1 MTVALVEST
10 GELEEAGRL
19 IGKCSDEPPPIKRG
33 PRNTPVDTTRSA
45 LRRGSAGSD
54 RAEAADQ
61 TSGAAAGRPGYHDVV
76 IVGGGNA
83 GVSLAA
89 RLRRDGARDVALVDP
104 VDVHRYRPLLNYVG
118 GGQAGMAEVERR
130 QADVI
135 PRGVR
140 WYQDRV
146 TAVDAGS
153 RTIRTA
159 AGLELSAGDLVLCP
173 GMEQDW
179 DAIPGSR
186 QAVFSPAGAS
196 TYVDERAAHTWE
208 LIAGLRSGRAVFVVD
223 DGPVGCAGAALKPL
237 FLAADHW
244 RREGV
249 LDRIDV
255 TLVLGWDDIFG
266 IERVDVQL
274 ARAAASFGI
283 RVITAARVRTVDASA
298 QTLTVSSHGAEQVL
312 DYDLLHLVPRHRA
325 PAWIAASDLAGPGTG
340 GMVEIDPTTLAHRR
354 HAAVW
359 GLGDAADVQASR
371 SGGALRKQAAVVA
384 DNIARQ
390 RGGRALVSYDGYTTT
405 PIAVARH
412 RLVLAEFDRHGRITP
427 SIPLIDLIKPRRFTW
442 FYDRYLQPQLYWH
455 SILKGR
461 IRR

>member
-1 MTVALVEST
+1 
-10 GELEEAGRL
+10 
-19 IGKCSDEPPPIKRG
+19 
-33 PRNTPVDTTRSA
+33 
-45 LRRGSAGSD
+45 
-54 RAEAADQ
+54 
-61 TSGAAAGRPGYHDVV
+61 
-76 IVGGGNA
+76 
-83 GVSLAA
+83 
-89 RLRRDGARDVALVDP
+89 
-104 VDVHRYRPLLNYVG
+104 
-118 GGQAGMAEVERR
+118 
-130 QADVI
+130 VI
-135 PRGVR
+135 PSGVR

-146 TAVDAGS
+146 TSVDATT
-153 RTIRTA
+153 RTVRTS

-186 QAVFSPAGAS
+186 EAVFSSAGAS
-196 TYVDERAAHTWE
+196 TYDDARAAQTWR
-208 LIAGLRSGRAVFVVD
+208 LVAGLRTGRAVFVVD

-244 RREGV
+244 RRESV

-255 TLVLGWDDIFG
+255 TLVVGWDTIYGVD
-266 IERVDVQL
+266 RVDVQL

-283 RVITAARVRTVDASA
+283 RVITAVRICAADAAA
-298 QTLTVSSHGAEQVL
+298 QTLTVSSHEGEEVL

-325 PAWIAASDLAGPGTG
+325 PAWITASDLAGPGTA
-340 GMVEIDPTTLAHRR
+340 GMIEISPTTLAHRR
-354 HAAVW
+354 HPAVW
-359 GLGDAADVQASR
+359 GLGDAADVQTSR

-384 DNIARQ
+384 DNIARRR
-390 RGGRALVSYDGYTTT
+390 RGQPLVSYDGYTTT

-412 RLVLAEFDRHGRITP
+412 RLVLAELDRHGQITP

>member
-1 MTVALVEST
+1 MSST
-10 GELEEAGRL
+10 AGA
-19 IGKCSDEPPPIKRG
+19 G
-33 PRNTPVDTTRSA
+33 TR
-45 LRRGSAGSD
+45 
-54 RAEAADQ
+54 
-61 TSGAAAGRPGYHDVV
+61 YHDVV
-76 IVGGGNA
+76 VVGGGNA

-104 VDVHRYRPLLNYVG
+104 VQVHRYRPLLNYVG
-118 GGQAGMAEVERR
+118 GGEVAMSEAERPQASV
-130 QADVI
+130 V
-135 PRGVR
+135 PKGVR

-146 TAVDAGS
+146 VAVDPAS
-153 RTIRTA
+153 RTVRTG

-173 GMEQDW
+173 GIEQGW
-179 DAIPGSR
+179 DAVPGSR
-186 QAVFSPAGAS
+186 EAVFSPAGAS
-196 TYVDERAAHTWE
+196 TYVDERAEHTWA
-208 LIAGLRSGRAVFVVD
+208 LINGFRRGRAVFVVD

-255 TLVLGWDDIFG
+255 TLVLGWDTIFG

-274 ARAAASFGI
+274 ARAVASFGI
-283 RVITAARVRTVDASA
+283 RVLTGARIHGVDADA
-298 QTLTVSSHGAEQVL
+298 QSLTVTSDGVESVL

-325 PAWIAASDLAGPGTG
+325 PAWIAASDLAGAGTD

-354 HAAVW
+354 HPGVW

-384 DNIARQ
+384 DNIARSR
-390 RGGRALVSYDGYTTT
+390 RGRPLVTYDGYTTA

-412 RLVLAEFDRHGRITP
+412 RLVLAEFDRHGTITP
-427 SIPLIDLIKPRRFTW
+427 SVPLIDLIKPRRFTW